1 MRENVP
7 LTLPL
12 SRTILHMDMDAFF
25 AAVEQADNP
34 ALKGK
39 PVIVGG
45 AKRGV
50 VSTASYE
57 ARKYGVRS
65 AMPIFEAKRRCPQGI
80 FLPVRMKRY
89 QEVSQKVMAVLEAAV
104 SPLVEQVSIDEAF
117 VDLTGTER
125 LHGDCIRV
133 ARKIKERIWAETS
146 LTCSIGIA
154 PNKFL
159 AKIASDLQKPDGLT
173 IVPEGEVQTFLK
185 DLPVGRLPG
194 VGPKSEEALRGLGI
208 RIVSDILRF
217 PPGLLERKFGKYGLR
232 LVELAQGIDD
242 SPVIPSSPAKSM
254 GGEDTL
260 PEDTTDINILKKQ
273 LLSQAEEVG
282 ERLRRDGLKGRTIT
296 LKLKHS
302 DFTLVT
308 RSHTLKEAA
317 CATKILYDTAVML
330 LERYNLK
337 MPVRLIGLAVSN
349 FGGGQQYSLLPGLGK
364 EMEKLER
371 VDHAIDRIRE
381 KLGREIIKRGGG
393 FS

>member
-1 MRENVP
+1 MRENVR

-25 AAVEQADNP
+25 ASVEQADNP

-89 QEVSQKVMAVLEAAV
+89 QEVSQKVMAILEAV

-125 LHGDCIRV
+125 LHGDCIQV
-133 ARKIKERIWAETS
+133 ARKIKERIWAEAC

-173 IVPEGEVQTFLK
+173 IVPEEEVQSFLK
-185 DLPVGRLPG
+185 DLPVGKLPG

-232 LVELAQGIDD
+232 LVALAQGIDD
-242 SPVIPSSPAKSM
+242 SPVIPCSPAKSM
-254 GGEDTL
+254 GSEDTL

-273 LLSQAEEVG
+273 ILSQAEEVG

-302 DFTLVT
+302 DFTLAT
-308 RSHTLKEAA
+308 RSHSLKEAT

-330 LERYNLK
+330 LERYSMK

-349 FGGGQQYSLLPGLGK
+349 FGEGQQYSLLPGMEK

-371 VDHAIDRIRE
+371 VDYAIDRIRG
-381 KLGREIIKRGGG
+381 KLGPGMIKRGLLHQ
-393 FS
+393 

>member
-1 MRENVP
+1 M
-7 LTLPL
+7 

-65 AMPIFEAKRRCPQGI
+65 AMPIFEAKSRCPQGI
-80 FLPVRMKRY
+80 FLPVRMDRY
-89 QEVSQKVMAVLEAAV
+89 QEVSQKMMAILEAV

-133 ARKIKERIWAETS
+133 ARKIKERIWAETA

-159 AKIASDLQKPDGLT
+159 AKIASDLEKPDGLT
-173 IVPEGEVQTFLK
+173 IVPEEEVQSFLK
-185 DLPVGRLPG
+185 DLPVGKLPG
-194 VGPKSEEALRGLGI
+194 VGPKSEESLRSLGI
-208 RIVSDILRF
+208 YAVSDILRF
-217 PPGLLERKFGKYGLR
+217 PPELLERKFGKYGLR
-232 LVELAQGIDD
+232 LVALAQGSDD
-242 SPVIPSSPAKSM
+242 SPVIPCSPAKSM
-254 GGEDTL
+254 GSEDTL
-260 PEDTTDINILKKQ
+260 PEDTTAINTLKKQ

-282 ERLRRDGLKGRTIT
+282 ERLRRDGLKGRTVT

-308 RSHTLKEAA
+308 RSHSLKEAV

-364 EMEKLER
+364 ETEKLER

-381 KLGREIIKRGGG
+381 KLGRQIITRG
-393 FS
+393 SNL

>member
-1 MRENVP
+1 M
-7 LTLPL
+7 
-12 SRTILHMDMDAFF
+12 SRSILHMDMDAFF

-57 ARKYGVRS
+57 ARKYGLRS
-65 AMPIFEAKRRCPQGI
+65 AMPIFEARRRCPQGI
-80 FLPVRMKRY
+80 FLPVRMERY
-89 QEVSQKVMAVLEAAV
+89 QEVSQKVMAVLEAV

-125 LHGDCIRV
+125 LHGD
-133 ARKIKERIWAETS
+133 ATQAALKIKERIWAETA

-159 AKIASDLQKPDGLT
+159 AKIASDLKKPDGLT
-173 IVPEGEVQTFLK
+173 IVPVVDAPGREGEVQRFLK
-185 DLPVGRLPG
+185 DLPVGKLPG

-217 PPGLLERKFGKYGLR
+217 PTGVLERKFGKYGLR

-254 GGEDTL
+254 GSEDTL
-260 PEDTTDINILKKQ
+260 PEDTTDINTLKKQ
-273 LLSQAEEVG
+273 LLLQAEEIG
-282 ERLRRDGLKGRTIT
+282 ERLRRDGLKGRTVT

-308 RSHTLKEAA
+308 RSHSLKEAA
-317 CATKILYDTAVML
+317 CATKILYDTAAML

-349 FGGGQQYSLLPGLGK
+349 FGGGRQYSLFPSMGK
-364 EMEKLER
+364 EMEKQER
-371 VDHAIDRIRE
+371 VDYAIDRIRE
-381 KLGREIIKRGGG
+381 KLGPGMITRGLLHQQCK
-393 FS
+393 

>member
-1 MRENVP
+1 
-7 LTLPL
+7 
-12 SRTILHMDMDAFF
+12 MDMDAFF
-25 AAVEQADNP
+25 AAVEQVDNP

-80 FLPVRMKRY
+80 FLPVRMDRY
-89 QEVSQKVMAVLEAAV
+89 QEVSQKMMAVLEAV

-125 LHGDCIRV
+125 LHGDATQS

-173 IVPEGEVQTFLK
+173 IVPEEVQSFLK
-185 DLPVGRLPG
+185 DLPVNKLPG

-242 SPVIPSSPAKSM
+242 SSVIPCGPAKSM
-254 GGEDTL
+254 GNEDTL
-260 PEDTTDINILKKQ
+260 PEDTTDINTLKKQ
-273 LLSQAEEVG
+273 LLSQAEEIG
-282 ERLRRDGLKGRTIT
+282 ERLRRDGLKGRTVT

-308 RSHTLKEAA
+308 RSHSLKEAT
-317 CATKILYDTAVML
+317 CATKIIYDTAVML

-349 FGGGQQYSLLPGLGK
+349 FGEGQQYSLLPGLEK

-371 VDHAIDRIRE
+371 VDYAIDRIRG
-381 KLGREIIKRGGG
+381 KLGPGMIKRGLLHQ
-393 FS
+393 

>member
-1 MRENVP
+1 
-7 LTLPL
+7 
-12 SRTILHMDMDAFF
+12 MDAFF

-80 FLPVRMKRY
+80 FLPVRMERY
-89 QEVSQKVMAVLEAAV
+89 QEVSQKVMAVLEAV

-173 IVPEGEVQTFLK
+173 IVPEEVQSFLK
-185 DLPVGRLPG
+185 DLPVGKLPG
-194 VGPKSEEALRGLGI
+194 VGPKSEEALRNLGI
-208 RIVSDILRF
+208 YAVSDILRF

-242 SPVIPSSPAKSM
+242 SPVIPCRPAKSM
-254 GGEDTL
+254 GSEDTL
-260 PEDTTDINILKKQ
+260 PEDTTAINTLKKQ

-296 LKLKHS
+296 LKLKRS

-308 RSHTLKEAA
+308 RSHSLKEAT
-317 CATKILYDTAVML
+317 CATKIIYDTAVML

-337 MPVRLIGLAVSN
+337 TPVRLIGLAVSN
-349 FGGGQQYSLLPGLGK
+349 FGGGQQYSLLPGVEK
-364 EMEKLER
+364 ETEKLER

-381 KLGREIIKRGGG
+381 KLGREIIKRGG
-393 FS
+393 SLS

>member
-1 MRENVP
+1 M
-7 LTLPL
+7 
-12 SRTILHMDMDAFF
+12 SRTILHIDMDAFF

-80 FLPVRMKRY
+80 FLPVRMERY
-89 QEVSQKVMAVLEAAV
+89 QEVSQKVMAVLEAV

-173 IVPEGEVQTFLK
+173 IVPEEVQSFLK
-185 DLPVGRLPG
+185 DLPVGKLPG
-194 VGPKSEEALRGLGI
+194 VGPKSEEALRNLGI
-208 RIVSDILRF
+208 YAVSDILRF

-242 SPVIPSSPAKSM
+242 SPVIPCRPAKSM
-254 GGEDTL
+254 GSEDTL
-260 PEDTTDINILKKQ
+260 PEDTTAINTLKKQ

-296 LKLKHS
+296 LKLKRS

-308 RSHTLKEAA
+308 RSHSLKEAT
-317 CATKILYDTAVML
+317 CATKIIYDTAVML

-337 MPVRLIGLAVSN
+337 TPVRLIGLAVSN
-349 FGGGQQYSLLPGLGK
+349 FGGGQQYSLLPGVEK
-364 EMEKLER
+364 ETEKLER

-381 KLGREIIKRGGG
+381 KLGREIIKRGG
-393 FS
+393 SLS

>member
-1 MRENVP
+1 M
-7 LTLPL
+7 

-25 AAVEQADNP
+25 AAVEQTDNP

-57 ARKYGVRS
+57 AREYGVRS

-80 FLPVRMKRY
+80 FLPVRMERY
-89 QEVSQKVMAVLEAAV
+89 QEVSQKVMAVLEAV

-125 LHGDCIRV
+125 LHGDATQA
-133 ARKIKERIWAETS
+133 ARKIKERIWVETS

-159 AKIASDLQKPDGLT
+159 AKIASDLKKPDGLT
-173 IVPEGEVQTFLK
+173 IVLQEVQSFLK
-185 DLPVGRLPG
+185 DLPVSRLPG
-194 VGPKSEEALRGLGI
+194 IGPKSEEVLQRLGI
-208 RIVSDILRF
+208 RIVSDILRL

-232 LVELAQGIDD
+232 LVELAWGIDD
-242 SPVIPSSPAKSM
+242 SPVVPCPPAKSM
-254 GGEDTL
+254 GSEDTL
-260 PEDTTDINILKKQ
+260 PEDTADINTLKKQ

-282 ERLRRDGLKGRTIT
+282 ERLRRHGLKGRTIT

-308 RSHTLKEAA
+308 RSHSLKEAA
-317 CATKILYDTAVML
+317 CATKILYDTAAML

-349 FGGGQQYSLLPGLGK
+349 FGGGQQYSLLPGPEK

-371 VDHAIDRIRE
+371 VDYAIDRIRE
-381 KLGREIIKRGGG
+381 KLGRQIITRGSNLPATGRG
-393 FS
+393 LKHP

>member
-1 MRENVP
+1 M
-7 LTLPL
+7 
-12 SRTILHMDMDAFF
+12 SRAILHIDMDAFF
-25 AAVEQADNP
+25 AAVEQVDNP

-57 ARKYGVRS
+57 AREYGVRS

-89 QEVSQKVMAVLEAAV
+89 QEVSQKVMAILEAV
-104 SPLVEQVSIDEAF
+104 SPLVEQVSVDEAF
-117 VDLTGTER
+117 IDLAGTER
-125 LHGDCIRV
+125 LHGDATQT
-133 ARKIKERIWAETS
+133 ARKIKGRIYAEAC

-173 IVPEGEVQTFLK
+173 IVPEEEVQNFLK
-185 DLPVGRLPG
+185 ELSVNKLPG
-194 VGPKSEEALRGLGI
+194 VGPKSEEALRNLGI
-208 RIVSDILRF
+208 YAVSDILRF
-217 PPGLLERKFGKYGLR
+217 PPGLLQRKFGKYGLR

-242 SPVIPSSPAKSM
+242 SPVIPCRPAKSM
-254 GGEDTL
+254 GSEDTL

-308 RSHTLKEAA
+308 RSHSLKEAT
-317 CATKILYDTAVML
+317 CATKILYDTAAML

-349 FGGGQQYSLLPGLGK
+349 FGEGQQYSLLPGLEK
-364 EMEKLER
+364 ETEKLER
-371 VDHAIDRIRE
+371 VDHAIDRIRG
-381 KLGREIIKRGGG
+381 KLGRQIITRG
-393 FS
+393 SNL

>member
-12 SRTILHMDMDAFF
+12 SRAILHIDMDAFF
-25 AAVEQADNP
+25 AAVEQVDNP

-89 QEVSQKVMAVLEAAV
+89 QEVSQKVMAILEAV

-117 VDLTGTER
+117 IDLAGTER
-125 LHGDCIRV
+125 LHGDATQA
-133 ARKIKERIWAETS
+133 ARKIKERICAEAC

-159 AKIASDLQKPDGLT
+159 AKIASDMQKPDGLT
-173 IVPEGEVQTFLK
+173 IVPEEEVQIFLK
-185 DLPVGRLPG
+185 ELSVGKLPG
-194 VGPKSEEALRGLGI
+194 TGPKSEEALRRLGI

-232 LVELAQGIDD
+232 LVELSRGIDD
-242 SPVIPSSPAKSM
+242 SPVIPCGPAKSM
-254 GGEDTL
+254 GSEDTF

-282 ERLRRDGLKGRTIT
+282 ERLRRDGSKGRTVT

-308 RSHTLKEAA
+308 RSHSLKEAT

-349 FGGGQQYSLLPGLGK
+349 FGGEPQYPLFPGMEK
-364 EMEKLER
+364 ETEKLER

-381 KLGREIIKRGGG
+381 KLGRGMIKRGGNL
-393 FS
+393 S

>member
-1 MRENVP
+1 M
-7 LTLPL
+7 

-80 FLPVRMKRY
+80 FLPVRMDRY
-89 QEVSQKVMAVLEAAV
+89 QEVSQKMMAVLEAV

-125 LHGDCIRV
+125 LHGD
-133 ARKIKERIWAETS
+133 ATQAALKIKERIYAEAC

-159 AKIASDLQKPDGLT
+159 AKIASDMQKPDGLT
-173 IVPEGEVQTFLK
+173 IVPEEVQSFLK
-185 DLPVGRLPG
+185 DLPVGKLPG

-208 RIVSDILRF
+208 RIVSDILSF
-217 PPGLLERKFGKYGLR
+217 PPGVLERKFGKYGLR

-242 SPVIPSSPAKSM
+242 SPVIPCGPAKSM
-254 GGEDTL
+254 GSEDTL
-260 PEDTTDINILKKQ
+260 PEDTTNINILKKQ
-273 LLSQAEEVG
+273 LLSQAEEAG
-282 ERLRRDGLKGRTIT
+282 ERLRRHGLKGRTII

-308 RSHTLKEAA
+308 RSHSLKEAT
-317 CATKILYDTAVML
+317 CATKIIYDTAVML
-330 LERYNLK
+330 LERYSMK

-349 FGGGQQYSLLPGLGK
+349 FGGGRQYSLFPGMEK

-371 VDHAIDRIRE
+371 VDHAIDRIRG
-381 KLGREIIKRGGG
+381 KLGPGIIKRGR
-393 FS
+393 SLT

>member
-1 MRENVP
+1 MP
-7 LTLPL
+7 
-12 SRTILHMDMDAFF
+12 RTILHMDMDAFF

-80 FLPVRMKRY
+80 FLPVRMERY
-89 QEVSQKVMAVLEAAV
+89 QEISQKVMAVLEAV

-125 LHGDCIRV
+125 LHGDATQA
-133 ARKIKERIWAETS
+133 ARKIKERIYAEAC
-146 LTCSIGIA
+146 LTCSTGIA

-173 IVPEGEVQTFLK
+173 IVPEEVQSFLK
-185 DLPVGRLPG
+185 DLSVGKLPG
-194 VGPKSEEALRGLGI
+194 IGPKSEEALRGLGI
-208 RIVSDILRF
+208 RIVSDILSF
-217 PPGLLERKFGKYGLR
+217 PPGVLERKFGKYGLR

-242 SPVIPSSPAKSM
+242 SPVIPCIPAIGRPWPAKSM
-254 GGEDTL
+254 GSEDTL

-282 ERLRRDGLKGRTIT
+282 ERLRRHGLKGSTIT

-308 RSHTLKEAA
+308 RSHSLKEAT

-337 MPVRLIGLAVSN
+337 TPVRLIGLAVSN
-349 FGGGQQYSLLPGLGK
+349 FGGGQQYSLLPGLEK

-371 VDHAIDRIRE
+371 VDYAIDRIRE
-381 KLGREIIKRGGG
+381 KLGPGIIKRGR
-393 FS
+393 SLT

>member
-1 MRENVP
+1 M
-7 LTLPL
+7 

-25 AAVEQADNP
+25 AAVEQVDNP

-80 FLPVRMKRY
+80 FLPVRMDRY
-89 QEVSQKVMAVLEAAV
+89 QEVSQKMMAILEAV

-125 LHGDCIRV
+125 LHGDCIQTS
-133 ARKIKERIWAETS
+133 RKIKERIWAETA

-173 IVPEGEVQTFLK
+173 IVPEEEVQSFLK
-185 DLPVGRLPG
+185 DLPVGKLPG
-194 VGPKSEEALRGLGI
+194 VGPKSEESLRSLGI
-208 RIVSDILRF
+208 YAVSDILRF
-217 PPGLLERKFGKYGLR
+217 PPELLERKFGKYGLR

-242 SPVIPSSPAKSM
+242 SPVIPCGPAKSM
-254 GGEDTL
+254 GSEDTL

-273 LLSQAEEVG
+273 LLSQAEEIG
-282 ERLRRDGLKGRTIT
+282 ERLRGHGLKGRTVT

-308 RSHTLKEAA
+308 RSHSLKEAT
-317 CATKILYDTAVML
+317 CATKIIY
-330 LERYNLK
+330 
-337 MPVRLIGLAVSN
+337 
-349 FGGGQQYSLLPGLGK
+349 
-364 EMEKLER
+364 
-371 VDHAIDRIRE
+371 
-381 KLGREIIKRGGG
+381 
-393 FS
+393 

>member
-1 MRENVP
+1 M
-7 LTLPL
+7 
-12 SRTILHMDMDAFF
+12 SRTILHIDMDAFF
-25 AAVEQADNP
+25 AAVEQVDNP

-65 AMPIFEAKRRCPQGI
+65 AMPIFEARRRCPQGI

-89 QEVSQKVMAVLEAAV
+89 QEVSQKVMAILEAV

-117 VDLTGTER
+117 IDLAGTER
-125 LHGDCIRV
+125 LHGDCIQV
-133 ARKIKERIWAETS
+133 AIRIKERIWSETS
-146 LTCSIGIA
+146 RRCAEACLTCSIGIA

-159 AKIASDLQKPDGLT
+159 AKIASDMQKPDGLT
-173 IVPEGEVQTFLK
+173 IVPEEEVQNFLK
-185 DLPVGRLPG
+185 ELPANKLPG
-194 VGPKSEEALRGLGI
+194 IGPKSEEALRRLGI
-208 RIVSDILRF
+208 LIVADILRF
-217 PPGLLERKFGKYGLR
+217 PPGLLQRKFGKYGLR

-242 SPVIPSSPAKSM
+242 SPVIPCRPAKSM
-254 GGEDTL
+254 GSEDTF

-282 ERLRRDGLKGRTIT
+282 ERLRSDGLKGRTIT

-308 RSHTLKEAA
+308 RSHSLKEATY
-317 CATKILYDTAVML
+317 ATKILYDTAVML
-330 LERYNLK
+330 LERYDLK
-337 MPVRLIGLAVSN
+337 TPVRLIGLAVSN
-349 FGGGQQYSLLPGLGK
+349 FGGGQQYSLLPGVEK
-364 EMEKLER
+364 ETEKLER

-381 KLGREIIKRGGG
+381 KLGRQIITRG
-393 FS
+393 SNL

>member
-1 MRENVP
+1 M
-7 LTLPL
+7 

-80 FLPVRMKRY
+80 FLPVRMERY
-89 QEVSQKVMAVLEAAV
+89 QEVSQKMMAVLEAV

-173 IVPEGEVQTFLK
+173 IVPEEVQSFLK
-185 DLPVGRLPG
+185 DLPGGKLPG
-194 VGPKSEEALRGLGI
+194 VGPKSEETLRGLGI
-208 RIVSDILRF
+208 RIVSDILSV
-217 PPGLLERKFGKYGLR
+217 PPGVLERKFGKYGLR

-254 GGEDTL
+254 GSEDTL
-260 PEDTTDINILKKQ
+260 PEDTTDINTLKKQ
-273 LLSQAEEVG
+273 LLSQAEEAG
-282 ERLRRDGLKGRTIT
+282 ERLRRHGLKGRTIT

-308 RSHTLKEAA
+308 RSHSLKEAT

-337 MPVRLIGLAVSN
+337 MSVRLIGLAVSN
-349 FGGGQQYSLLPGLGK
+349 FGGGQQYSLLPGLEK

-381 KLGREIIKRGGG
+381 KLGPGMIKRGLLHQQCK
-393 FS
+393 

>member
-1 MRENVP
+1 M
-7 LTLPL
+7 
-12 SRTILHMDMDAFF
+12 SRAILHIDMDAFF
-25 AAVEQADNP
+25 AAVEQVDNP

-57 ARKYGVRS
+57 AREYGVRS

-89 QEVSQKVMAVLEAAV
+89 QEVSQKVMAILEAV
-104 SPLVEQVSIDEAF
+104 SPLVEQVSVDEAF
-117 VDLTGTER
+117 IDLAGTER
-125 LHGDCIRV
+125 LHGDATQT
-133 ARKIKERIWAETS
+133 ARKIKGRIYAEAC

-173 IVPEGEVQTFLK
+173 IVPEEEVQNFLK
-185 DLPVGRLPG
+185 ELSVNKLPG
-194 VGPKSEEALRGLGI
+194 VGPKSEEALRNLGI
-208 RIVSDILRF
+208 YAVSDILRF
-217 PPGLLERKFGKYGLR
+217 PPGLLQRKFGKYGLR

-242 SPVIPSSPAKSM
+242 SPVIPCRPAKSM
-254 GGEDTL
+254 GSEDTL

-308 RSHTLKEAA
+308 RSHSLKEAT
-317 CATKILYDTAVML
+317 CATKILYDTAAML

-349 FGGGQQYSLLPGLGK
+349 FGEGQQYSLLPGLEK
-364 EMEKLER
+364 ETEKLER

-381 KLGREIIKRGGG
+381 KLGRQIITRG
-393 FS
+393 SNL

>member
-1 MRENVP
+1 M
-7 LTLPL
+7 
-12 SRTILHMDMDAFF
+12 SRTILHVDMDAFF
-25 AAVEQADNP
+25 AAVEQVDNP

-89 QEVSQKVMAVLEAAV
+89 QEVSQKVMAILEAV

-117 VDLTGTER
+117 IDLAGTER
-125 LHGDCIRV
+125 LHGDCIQV
-133 ARKIKERIWAETS
+133 AIRIKERIWAETS
-146 LTCSIGIA
+146 RRCAEACLTCSIGIA

-159 AKIASDLQKPDGLT
+159 AKIASDMQKPDGLT
-173 IVPEGEVQTFLK
+173 IVPEEEAQKFLK
-185 DLPVGRLPG
+185 ELPANKLPG
-194 VGPKSEEALRGLGI
+194 VGPKSEEALRRLGI

-217 PPGLLERKFGKYGLR
+217 PPRLLERKFGKYGLR

-242 SPVIPSSPAKSM
+242 SPVIPCSPAKSM
-254 GGEDTL
+254 GSEDTL

-282 ERLRRDGLKGRTIT
+282 ERLRRHGLKGRTVT

-308 RSHTLKEAA
+308 RSHSLKEAT

-337 MPVRLIGLAVSN
+337 TPVRLIGLAVSN
-349 FGGGQQYSLLPGLGK
+349 FGGEQQYSLFPGVGK
-364 EMEKLER
+364 EIEKLER
-371 VDHAIDRIRE
+371 VDYAIDRIRE
-381 KLGREIIKRGGG
+381 KLGKQIIIRG
-393 FS
+393 SNL

>member
-1 MRENVP
+1 M
-7 LTLPL
+7 

-57 ARKYGVRS
+57 AREYGVRS

-80 FLPVRMKRY
+80 FLPVRMERY
-89 QEVSQKVMAVLEAAV
+89 QEISQKVMAVLEAV

-173 IVPEGEVQTFLK
+173 IVPEEVQSFLK
-185 DLPVGRLPG
+185 DLPGGKLPG
-194 VGPKSEEALRGLGI
+194 VGPKSEETLRGLGI
-208 RIVSDILRF
+208 RIVSDILSV
-217 PPGLLERKFGKYGLR
+217 PPGVLERKFGKYGLR

-242 SPVIPSSPAKSM
+242 SPVIPCAPAKSM
-254 GGEDTL
+254 GSEDTL
-260 PEDTTDINILKKQ
+260 PEDTTDINTLKKQ
-273 LLSQAEEVG
+273 ILSQAEEVG
-282 ERLRRDGLKGRTIT
+282 ERLRKDGLKGRTIT

-302 DFTLVT
+302 DFTLAT
-308 RSHTLKEAA
+308 RSHSLKEATY
-317 CATKILYDTAVML
+317 ATKIIYDTAAML

-337 MPVRLIGLAVSN
+337 MPVRLIGLAVSS
-349 FGGGQQYSLLPGLGK
+349 FGGGQQYSLLPGMEK

-371 VDHAIDRIRE
+371 VDYAVDRIRE
-381 KLGREIIKRGGG
+381 KLGPGMIKRGR
-393 FS
+393 SLT

>member
-1 MRENVP
+1 M
-7 LTLPL
+7 
-12 SRTILHMDMDAFF
+12 SRTILHIDMDAFF
-25 AAVEQADNP
+25 AAVEQVDNP

-45 AKRGV
+45 AKQGV

-57 ARKYGVRS
+57 AREYGVRS

-89 QEVSQKVMAVLEAAV
+89 QEVSQKVMAVLEAV

-125 LHGDCIRV
+125 LHGDCIQV
-133 ARKIKERIWAETS
+133 ARKIKERIWAETA

-173 IVPEGEVQTFLK
+173 IVPEEVQSFLK
-185 DLPVGRLPG
+185 DLPVGKLPG

-208 RIVSDILRF
+208 RIVSDILSF
-217 PPGLLERKFGKYGLR
+217 PPGLLERKFGKYGRR

-242 SPVIPSSPAKSM
+242 SPVIPCGPTKSM
-254 GGEDTL
+254 GSEDTL

-282 ERLRRDGLKGRTIT
+282 ERLRRDGLKGRTVT

-302 DFTLVT
+302 DFTLAT
-308 RSHTLKEAA
+308 RSHSLKEAT

-330 LERYNLK
+330 LERYSLK
-337 MPVRLIGLAVSN
+337 TPVRLIGLAVSN

-364 EMEKLER
+364 ETEKLER

-381 KLGREIIKRGGG
+381 KLGRQIITRG
-393 FS
+393 SNL